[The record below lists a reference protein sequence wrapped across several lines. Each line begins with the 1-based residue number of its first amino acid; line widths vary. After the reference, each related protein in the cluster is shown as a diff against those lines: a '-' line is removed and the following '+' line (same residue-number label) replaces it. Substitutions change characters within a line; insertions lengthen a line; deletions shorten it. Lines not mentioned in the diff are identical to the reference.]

1 MTENSKHDSVSVP
14 ITASAT
20 VEPMRRLPSYKEDLK
35 VAYDAD
41 VARRKA
47 MTPTKWRTDIVDRLA
62 EDIRSRGAEMVL
74 DLGCGTGQLA
84 KHLADQGFDVTAID
98 PSLPFPDNS
107 FDASFAMNSL
117 LHVPPEELSGVLFE
131 ISRVL
136 VRGATLLIVV
146 WGGSTRQ
153 GFIDDEWLDPP
164 RYFSTYTDDDLV
176 ALETPGFRHGNFRA
190 VDIAEDGHDLHLQIL
205 TLEAI

>member
-1 MTENSKHDSVSVP
+1 M
-14 ITASAT
+14 
-20 VEPMRRLPSYKEDLK
+20 
-35 VAYDAD
+35 AYDTD
-41 VARRKA
+41 VARREA
-47 MTPTKWRTDIVDRLA
+47 MTPTKWRTDIVDRFA

-84 KHLADQGFDVTAID
+84 KHLADQDFDVTAID
-98 PSLPFPDNS
+98 LSPRNVEATRSRGVGAVVADFASLPFPDNS
-107 FDASFAMNSL
+107 FEAAFAMNSL

-146 WGGSTRQ
+146 WGGSTHQ

-176 ALETPGFRHGNFRA
+176 ALETPGFRHGSFRA